1 MAAPVVREKSNEA
14 GRRPMA
20 NDESGCFCFACR
32 DFVAKFVIKLIF
44 SVNLQSSFLCVNP
57 TSSRAVTLAPNPRHK
72 EEQAKRI
79 ENQNP
84 ERQADTA
91 ILRRGERITSRSS
104 ANDR

>member
-14 GRRPMA
+14 WETADGQRL
-20 NDESGCFCFACR
+20 SGCFCFACR